1 MAELHDLTTIIGVTF
16 TGLRVLGP
24 DPPGFRWRSLAFRT
38 AWQQSL
44 SWQWK
49 LFGWWEGGQSF
60 YHLCCLVFFK
70 ISIGLKIGV
79 FTMKTLND
87 FNKKTCLENIYQTT
101 KVGYPIY
108 TLHTPLTLAPRH
120 WRVALELPR
129 SCRYCDS
136 AVKNVDPVS
145 QNPTPRAMWSKSFPL
160 SMQCGLWMKG
170 TFGVAF
176 LGCGFKTEWCVCLHF
191 CYQLPL
197 HFLKLEAVTLASH
210 PKTSQGTTTW
220 ILKKSKPI
228 HTFMLFFW

>member
-1 MAELHDLTTIIGVTF
+1 MELLTHHFSESWGAGSDLQ
-16 TGLRVLGP
+16 VLYLC
-24 DPPGFRWRSLAFRT
+24 GFRWRSLAFRT

-87 FNKKTCLENIYQTT
+87 FNKKNLPWKHIPNHQSGVSNLHST
-101 KVGYPIY
+101 Y
-108 TLHTPLTLAPRH
+108 TSHLSAKALAGGSGITPVLSLLRQCREECRSSFAKPHAKSDVIKEFSIIHAMRSMDERH
-120 WRVALELPR
+120 I
-129 SCRYCDS
+129 
-136 AVKNVDPVS
+136 
-145 QNPTPRAMWSKSFPL
+145 WSS
-160 SMQCGLWMKG
+160 
-170 TFGVAF
+170 F
-176 LGCGFKTEWCVCLHF
+176 LGCGFKNQWCVCLHF

-220 ILKKSKPI
+220 IP
-228 HTFMLFFW
+228 